1 MRDLYEV
8 LGLTRDASASDIK
21 KAYRA
26 MAMKYHPDR
35 NPGDRDAEEKFKE
48 ASTAYQVL
56 CDEEQRERYDRFGFD
71 GIRGN
76 GGGGG
81 GGFSNVEDI
90 FSAFGDLFGDFFGG
104 GRGRGQ
110 RREQR
115 GADLRV
121 DLKLQ
126 FAEAVWGVQK
136 DVKITRDV
144 PCETCKGSGAKAGS
158 KPETCGTCGGKGQ
171 VVHAQGFFM
180 VQTVCP
186 RCRGE
191 GKTVKDPCGD
201 CNGRR
206 VQQHASSLTVTVPP
220 GVDDGQSLRL
230 AGKGETPPGGGAA
243 GNLYVVLHVV
253 GDERWKRD
261 GDDIYSEV
269 PVSFVKAALGGEVEV
284 YTLDDQC
291 NGKATIE
298 VKPGTQPGDLVM
310 RRGQGVPR
318 VNGPGRGDHLVQLKV
333 EIPEKLS
340 HKAEELMR
348 ELAAEMEETV
358 KEPKKGLFARLKK

>member
-8 LGLTRDASASDIK
+8 LGLSRDASASDIK
-21 KAYRA
+21 KAYRT

-35 NPGDRDAEEKFKE
+35 NPGDCDAEEKFKE

-56 CDEEQRERYDRFGFD
+56 SDEEQKERYDRFGFD
-71 GIRGN
+71 GLRG

-104 GRGRGQ
+104 GRGRG
-110 RREQR
+110 RREAR
-115 GADLRV
+115 GNDLRV
-121 DLKLQ
+121 DLKLT

-136 DVKITRDV
+136 EVKVARDV

-158 KPETCGTCGGKGQ
+158 RPETCGTCGGKGQ

-191 GKTVKDPCGD
+191 GKIIKDPCEA

-206 VQQHASSLTVTVPP
+206 VQPHTSALTVTVPP
-220 GVDDGQSLRL
+220 GVDDGTRLRL
-230 AGKGETPPGGGAA
+230 GGKGETPPGGGGA
-243 GNLYVVLHVV
+243 GDLYVVLHVV

-261 GDDIYSEV
+261 GDDVYSEV
-269 PVSFVKAALGGEVEV
+269 PVSFVKAALGGDLEI

-298 VKPGTQPGDLVM
+298 IKPGTQPGDLIT
-310 RRGQGVPR
+310 RRGQGIPR
-318 VNGPGRGDHLVQLKV
+318 LSGPGRGDHVIALKV

-340 HKAEELMR
+340 PRAEELMR
-348 ELAAEMEETV
+348 ELAVELDEQV